1 MTRYWLTPDATQDE
15 RVIYGP
21 DADGHD
27 VVALPCPW
35 HADDLL
41 SCICDL
47 TYGTFWCVECD
58 RTGTCCALPM
68 WPTAE
73 PGEQG

>member
-1 MTRYWLTPDATQDE
+1 MTKYWLTPYETQDE
-15 RVIYGP
+15 RVIYGL
-21 DADGHD
+21 DAHEDD
-27 VVALPCPW
+27 VMALPCPW

-58 RTGTCCALPM
+58 RTGICYALPM
-68 WPTAE
+68 WPPAASE
-73 PGEQG
+73 